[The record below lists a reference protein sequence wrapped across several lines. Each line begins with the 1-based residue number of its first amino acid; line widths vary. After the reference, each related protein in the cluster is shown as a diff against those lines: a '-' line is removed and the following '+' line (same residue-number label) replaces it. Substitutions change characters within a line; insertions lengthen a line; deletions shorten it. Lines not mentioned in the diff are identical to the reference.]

1 MKKQI
6 MSALLLL
13 ALLIGALPGTA
24 AAGMERI
31 TVRFY
36 DEASGSYGQPVVTDR
51 VNLTLDGAPLAPEDV
66 PALIQYPAG
75 SQNGRTLV
83 PVRLISEALDATVTW
98 VPETRQVI
106 ILREGSTIVLT
117 LGSATALVDGRKIQ
131 LPDGVP
137 AGVVKWEGKEST
149 MVPLRFVSEQL
160 GADVEWL
167 GETGMV
173 AITTPVQQPDPVP
186 TPTPTPTPTP
196 EPTPVQPSVGD
207 LGQVTGLSFDQTA
220 QILTISADHAP
231 NYRITDLGDRLVI
244 DLLGAVY
251 APATGNELTIP
262 VESTAIET
270 IRCYQ
275 HEDSLGYGYPHTLRI
290 VLDLAAGVSYAQ
302 NLSVTAGGNQVRIG
316 VTQQP
321 EQPDLPV
328 VDPEKITIAIDPG
341 HGGNQPGAVYPDACG
356 NDVKEKDLTLPMS
369 LMLAD
374 ILEAR
379 GYHVVLTRTG
389 DDSIG
394 LSERAQ
400 IANAAQAELFVSIH
414 CNALDRN
421 DYEGI
426 FTYYYPNST
435 RGETLA
441 KQVQAGVVTAT
452 GGIGRGTPS
461 ANFQVLRETTM
472 PAVLV
477 ETGFMSCPAEL
488 ARLCDASY
496 QQKLAIG
503 IANGIDAYLN
513 AQS

>member
-1 MKKQI
+1 
-6 MSALLLL
+6 
-13 ALLIGALPGTA
+13 
-24 AAGMERI
+24 
-31 TVRFY
+31 
-36 DEASGSYGQPVVTDR
+36 
-51 VNLTLDGAPLAPEDV
+51 
-66 PALIQYPAG
+66 
-75 SQNGRTLV
+75 
-83 PVRLISEALDATVTW
+83 
-98 VPETRQVI
+98 
-106 ILREGSTIVLT
+106 
-117 LGSATALVDGRKIQ
+117 
-131 LPDGVP
+131 
-137 AGVVKWEGKEST
+137 
-149 MVPLRFVSEQL
+149 
-160 GADVEWL
+160 
-167 GETGMV
+167 
-173 AITTPVQQPDPVP
+173 
-186 TPTPTPTPTP
+186 
-196 EPTPVQPSVGD
+196 
-207 LGQVTGLSFDQTA
+207 
-220 QILTISADHAP
+220 
-231 NYRITDLGDRLVI
+231 
-244 DLLGAVY
+244 
-251 APATGNELTIP
+251 
-262 VESTAIET
+262 
-270 IRCYQ
+270 
-275 HEDSLGYGYPHTLRI
+275 
-290 VLDLAAGVSYAQ
+290 
-302 NLSVTAGGNQVRIG
+302 
-316 VTQQP
+316 
-321 EQPDLPV
+321 
-328 VDPEKITIAIDPG
+328 
-341 HGGNQPGAVYPDACG
+341 
-356 NDVKEKDLTLPMS
+356 MS

-435 RGETLA
+435 RGEALA